1 MVYYEKDSEPG
12 CEAEMKERIEHD
24 MFGSRPVPEE
34 HYYGIHAL
42 RAGENFPLSGRTV
55 APELIGAVALV
66 KKACAEANA
75 ELGYLDPEKA
85 DAIGSACDEVIAGKF
100 DAEFIT
106 DALQG
111 GAGTSTN
118 MNVNEVVANRALEL
132 LGHPKGDYGFV
143 NPLDHVNLHQSTND
157 VYPTALKVAVI
168 AALRRLS
175 AKLAEL
181 QDAFQRREGE
191 FSDVVKIGRT
201 ELQDAVPMTLG
212 AEFSAFAEA
221 FARDR
226 WRTFKCEERIRTV
239 NLGGTAIGTGIT
251 APRRYI
257 FLVIEKLRELT
268 GYGLSRGENCVD
280 QTANADAFVEV
291 SGMLNV
297 CAANF
302 LKVCRDLRMLHTLKE
317 IQLPP
322 MQSGSSIMP
331 GKVNPVIME
340 SLIQGGMEVRSRGRL
355 VEECAGSGTLQIN
368 EFLPLLADSLLTQL
382 RLLEHMCGMLIPHV
396 AGITADRKRCL
407 EYFDR
412 CPLAVTAFIPHI
424 TYEHALE
431 LLEEFRNQHELG
443 LRDFLKTRLDPALV
457 DRVLHPQNLIALGYK
472 D

>member
-1 MVYYEKDSEPG
+1 
-12 CEAEMKERIEHD
+12 MKERIEHD
-24 MFGSRPVPEE
+24 MLGRLPVPDE
-34 HYYGIHAL
+34 HYYGIHTR
-42 RAGENFPLSGRTV
+42 RAAENFPLSGRPV
-55 APELIGAVALV
+55 APELICALATV
-66 KKACAEANA
+66 KKACAAANA

-85 DAIGSACDEVIAGKF
+85 DSIRSACEEIEAGKF
-100 DAEFIT
+100 ASEFIA

-118 MNVNEVVANRALEL
+118 MNVNEVIANRALEL
-132 LGHPKGDYGFV
+132 LGRSRGDYEIIH
-143 NPLDHVNLHQSTND
+143 PLDHVNLHQSTND

-181 QDAFQRREGE
+181 QDVFQRKENE
-191 FSDVVKIGRT
+191 FADAVKLGRT

-257 FLVIEKLRELT
+257 FRVIEKLREFT

-291 SGMLNV
+291 SGMLNA

-302 LKVCRDLRMLHTLKE
+302 LKICRDLRLLHTLGE
-317 IQLPP
+317 IRLPA

-340 SLIQGGMEVRSRGRL
+340 SLIEGAMEARSRGRL
-355 VEECAGSGTLQIN
+355 VEECAGEGTLQIN
-368 EFLPLLADSLLTQL
+368 ELLPLLADSLLTEL
-382 RLLEHMCGMLIPHV
+382 RLLERMCDMLTPHV
-396 AGITADRKRCL
+396 AGIAADRQRCM

-412 CPLAVTAFIPHI
+412 CPLAITAFIPHI
-424 TYEHALE
+424 TYERTLE
-431 LLEEFRNQHELG
+431 LLDEFRAQNQLG
-443 LRDFLKTRLDPALV
+443 LREFLKTKLDPSLV
-457 DRVLHPQNLIALGYK
+457 DRILHPQNLIALGYK